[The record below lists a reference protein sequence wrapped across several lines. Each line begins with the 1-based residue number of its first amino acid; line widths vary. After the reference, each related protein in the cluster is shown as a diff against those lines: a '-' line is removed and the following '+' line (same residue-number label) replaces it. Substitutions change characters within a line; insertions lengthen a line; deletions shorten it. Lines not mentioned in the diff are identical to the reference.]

1 MKIQNKELSWPNSP
15 RPNSGSL
22 KWIILSLS
30 LQSLN
35 WKIGDWLITLK
46 LIRTFVNRGYLEQI
60 HKTVFSVCCTGW
72 WLPCT
77 ITTDW
82 IGGAWPSLAHS
93 LLLNWGGA
101 SNFQLNLTSN
111 KNILSVACHILNW
124 RRLILS
130 FVYGVYLFNYL
141 KKQGVINA
149 QLMLATTFCWRKKSS
164 DQFSFSKRTL
174 WTYIYEL

>member
-1 MKIQNKELSWPNSP
+1 MPGKLVTSFLSKSPKFYFHCVNKDKGNWDFEMKIQNKELSWPNSP

-35 WKIGDWLITLK
+35 WKRGDWLITLK

-93 LLLNWGGA
+93 LLLNWGGGL
-101 SNFQLNLTSN
+101 SLQLSLT
-111 KNILSVACHILNW
+111 
-124 RRLILS
+124 
-130 FVYGVYLFNYL
+130 
-141 KKQGVINA
+141 
-149 QLMLATTFCWRKKSS
+149 
-164 DQFSFSKRTL
+164 RTIWSL
-174 WTYIYEL
+174 